1 MNNKG
6 QVLVAFLL
14 LLPLF
19 FLITAFLFD
28 FGSLSIQKRRITNI
42 VEEALIYAS
51 KNKGSDTLEEEVAT
65 FLDKNIEESMALQ
78 TIKEKDYFEIQMEI
92 ELKGMFKNI
101 LKGRYQY
108 MVKMRKQYQEKGDL
122 YGT

>member
-65 FLDKNIEESMALQ
+65 F
-78 TIKEKDYFEIQMEI
+78 
-92 ELKGMFKNI
+92 
-101 LKGRYQY
+101 
-108 MVKMRKQYQEKGDL
+108 
-122 YGT
+122 